1 MQPSRINYT
10 RVPLAQLNRTEH
22 MRNALVTSLPALA
35 LACTMVIAACGSDQ
49 IAHDVAYVLGGEGQ
63 QLFMLTQAGE
73 SSKIV
78 NKAVTDPKWSPNQRR
93 IAFLTD
99 YSNGTGQL
107 MIWDRETEDDTRV
120 PDAPATVSRY
130 FWSPDSRMITYQ
142 AETQDGAKTEVYVH
156 NFEEDET
163 TLLVTEPSGNVE
175 LGNWS
180 GDNKWVLMRLDVD
193 GGHGIYMR
201 SVEGV
206 NEVQL
211 TDYEDHRPRF
221 SLDGKR
227 VALARTQPDGS
238 TDIHML
244 MVDTGD
250 GPSAAT
256 QLTDDDGDETDFE
269 WAPNGRD
276 IVYVS
281 ERDGNAEVYSIDTDD
296 KSTRRLTQNRIQDA
310 DPRWSIDGDQIL
322 FRSDIDGKNHIF
334 SMDFKSGSQ
343 TRVLEEDSDIVIADW

>member
-22 MRNALVTSLPALA
+22 MRNALVTSLPVLA

-49 IAHDVAYVLGGEGQ
+49 IAHDVAYVLGGEDQ
-63 QLFMLTQAGE
+63 RLFMFTQAGE

-107 MIWDRETEDDTRV
+107 MIWDRETKDDTRV

-180 GDNKWVLMRLDVD
+180 GDNKWVVMRLDVD

-238 TDIHML
+238 TDIHTL
-244 MVDTGD
+244 IVDTGE
-250 GPSAAT
+250 GPSATT

-281 ERDGNAEVYSIDTDD
+281 ERDGNAEVYSIDTNE

-322 FRSDIDGKNHIF
+322 FRSDVDGKNHIF

-343 TRVLEEDSDIVIADW
+343 TRVLEEDSDIVAADW